1 MRIGLTGGG
10 STADR
15 IVGQASRAEADGF
28 SSMWYP
34 SSAGAGDP
42 LAAMTLAGRATSA
55 IELGTAVLVSYACHP
70 VLQASRV
77 SAAAAAVGSAGR
89 FTLGVGPSHR
99 FVIQDR
105 LGLSYDT
112 PGRHTEEYV
121 QVLTGL
127 LRGEQVSFAGS
138 QFRVEAGPLPLLA
151 GAEIPVLIG
160 ALGSRLLRVA
170 GACTAGTILW
180 MANATA
186 IETHVAPTIRKAAA
200 DAGRPAPRIVA
211 GLPVAVHDDV
221 AEARVAAASL
231 YQAYGQLP
239 NYQRILTHGGV
250 AGPADAV
257 LVGDE
262 DSVTAQV
269 RALFEAGATDLWA
282 APFPVGDDA
291 ATSRARTRALLASLA
306 RSLVGSQLLE
316 YVPTI
321 LT

>member
-15 IVGQASRAEADGF
+15 IIGQAARAEADGF

-34 SSAGAGDP
+34 GAVGGGDP
-42 LAAMTLAGRATSA
+42 LPFITLAGRSTSH
-55 IELGTAVLVSYACHP
+55 IELGTAVLQSYTCHP
-70 VLQASRV
+70 ALQASRANAV
-77 SAAAAAVGSAGR
+77 ASAIGSADR
-89 FTLGVGPSHR
+89 FTLGVGPSHQGP
-99 FVIQDR
+99 VENR

-112 PGRHTEEYV
+112 PGRHTDEYV
-121 QVLTGL
+121 QILTRL
-127 LRGEQVSFAGS
+127 LRGETVSFTG
-138 QFRVEAGPLPLLA
+138 QEFRVEAGPLPIPG
-151 GAEIPVLIG
+151 GAEIPVLVA
-160 ALGSRLLRVA
+160 ALGPRLLRVA
-170 GACTAGTILW
+170 GNYAAGTILW

-186 IETHVAPTIRKAAA
+186 IEAHVAPTIRKAAA

-221 AEARVAAASL
+221 AEARSAAAETFRV
-231 YQAYGQLP
+231 YGELP
-239 NYQRILTHGGV
+239 NYQRILAHGGI

-269 RALFEAGATDLWA
+269 KALFEAGATDVWT

-291 ATSRARTRALLASLA
+291 AASRARTRALLSRLA
-306 RSLVGSQLLE
+306 QA
-316 YVPTI
+316 
-321 LT
+321 